1 MILIKM
7 LTEFNASIIQS
18 KGNGGEKRRHLLCSA
33 KKKQQKNPKK
43 TNKNTP
49 GLTFQS

>member
-1 MILIKM
+1 MI
-7 LTEFNASIIQS
+7 TEFNASIIQS

-33 KKKQQKNPKK
+33 KKKKN

-49 GLTFQS
+49 ISRIHF

>member
-1 MILIKM
+1 MI
-7 LTEFNASIIQS
+7 TEFNASIIQS

-33 KKKQQKNPKK
+33 KKKN

-49 GLTFQS
+49 ISRIHF